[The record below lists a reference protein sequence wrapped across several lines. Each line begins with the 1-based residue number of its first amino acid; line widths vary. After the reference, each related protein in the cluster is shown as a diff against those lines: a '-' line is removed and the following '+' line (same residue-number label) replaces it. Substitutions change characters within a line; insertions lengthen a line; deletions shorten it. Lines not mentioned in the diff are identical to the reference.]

1 MRSGKLYTRENVL
14 LTSSPSLRK
23 RGALTKARLNV
34 LSWLGLLTLT
44 RTRVSPES
52 TLLTFACEMAI
63 LEFGIDI
70 IETVQVQK
78 WGQTHNIG
86 DGECQYFVLSYVHL
100 GALGFMNMAKVRSR
114 LVVFCTLLACWGCGP
129 SFLRFTDPR
138 NSSPHSPSWSL
149 ICASVFHHPSLILF
163 DMMELRSQD
172 IHGSSS

>member
-1 MRSGKLYTRENVL
+1 MRSGILYTRENVL

-114 LVVFCTLLACWGCGP
+114 LVVFWGKVECGFTLLACWGCGP
-129 SFLRFTDPR
+129 SFLRFTDLETLLR
-138 NSSPHSPSWSL
+138 
-149 ICASVFHHPSLILF
+149 ILP
-163 DMMELRSQD
+163 LGR
-172 IHGSSS
+172 

>member
-23 RGALTKARLNV
+23 GGALTKARLNV

-44 RTRVSPES
+44 RTSVSPES

-78 WGQTHNIG
+78 WGQTKILAM
-86 DGECQYFVLSYVHL
+86 ESVSTLYFLMYTWELSDL
-100 GALGFMNMAKVRSR
+100 
-114 LVVFCTLLACWGCGP
+114 
-129 SFLRFTDPR
+129 
-138 NSSPHSPSWSL
+138 
-149 ICASVFHHPSLILF
+149 
-163 DMMELRSQD
+163 
-172 IHGSSS
+172 